1 VLIREPKNSVYR
13 FWLAAC
19 VESFLR
25 GSHPPFQELVAASGL
40 MAHLIEEILAH
51 DELQGSG
58 STSTQNFDLLG
69 ELLKF
74 NRHMFTLLDDL
85 LEGVRFDRFVEVRV
99 PPLTHTPPPDRSLS
113 HTHHPRR

>member
-1 VLIREPKNSVYR
+1 
-13 FWLAAC
+13 
-19 VESFLR
+19 
-25 GSHPPFQELVAASGL
+25 

-99 PPLTHTPPPDRSLS
+99 PPLTHTPPRTALS